1 MIYNKSIIIYKKSE
15 MIVNDGVPGYNWNQ
29 VATVKA
35 DVQPITQ
42 AKVKRTFGE
51 LENVQYR
58 VFINKVIDLNTSDY
72 KVVYKGNEYII
83 KSIISYDDD
92 RLPYME
98 ILLGDRNES

>member
-1 MIYNKSIIIYKKSE
+1 